1 MAKAKKVEETKEVV
15 KYTKEQILKS
25 AIFVNRK
32 DAVGVVVG
40 DNELLTLDEVAERIE
55 KFMKGKVN

>member
-1 MAKAKKVEETKEVV
+1 M

-40 DNELLTLDEVAERIE
+40 DNETLTLDEVAERLD
-55 KFMKGKVN
+55 KFMKGKVK